1 MFVIALVV
9 ALLSQVP
16 ESTSTIIG
24 ENRSCPTWLYQTEEG
39 WCACGSSLLNVIFC
53 NNISQQ
59 VSIGNS
65 FCLTSLDQDHNEAV
79 VGRCLYAQSHTDGG
93 AGVFIEV
100 DKNISRQDQQLCG
113 YLNREGRLC
122 GHCQH
127 NHSISAYSYDLKC
140 YQCHRGLFSNIV
152 LYLVVAYVPLT
163 TFLALVVVLHV
174 SVTSPHLNVAIVV
187 CQAYTQPIG
196 LRVLTQVTRKKG
208 YFASVQFLATVYGIW
223 NLDFFRTLIPP
234 ICLPLTTIQV
244 IALDYLVA
252 VYPLLLL
259 VCVYGLVR
267 AHDRG
272 CRLVVRMWRPFLW
285 CSARI
290 RQQWNAR
297 HSIIDAFATFILLS
311 YVKFISTS
319 GDLIIPTKLYNI
331 HGSQIG
337 HFMYYDATVEFMGP
351 QHMPYAILALA
362 VLVLG
367 VMFPLFL
374 LLYPMNWFQVLLNK
388 CHLNSPGLR
397 IFMECFQGYY
407 RDRSDGGWE
416 CRYFAAVYPATRV
429 LIYLLYSISYNSAIL
444 YAACIILF
452 VVVIGAVLLVQPYKP
467 QYRLHYKTDILI
479 LSPFVLMLLGV
490 ILISPHAMSDR
501 ELKLGLSIVCVC
513 GLTPA
518 VYFAVKC
525 FIFFLEF
532 LLKFSKKRGYQELTE
547 DS

>member
-1 MFVIALVV
+1 MFFIALV
-9 ALLSQVP
+9 AASLLSQVP
-16 ESTSTIIG
+16 ETKCSIIDEG
-24 ENRSCPTWLYQTEEG
+24 RDNRSCPTWLYQTQEG
-39 WCACGSSLLNVIFC
+39 WCACGSSLINVIFC

-59 VSIGNS
+59 VGIADSY
-65 FCLTSLDQDHNEAV
+65 CLTSDHNEAA
-79 VGRCLYAQSHTDGG
+79 VGRCLYAQGHQQHIDGG
-93 AGVFIEV
+93 AGVYIEV
-100 DKNISRQDQQLCG
+100 DKNISQQDQQFCG

-122 GHCQH
+122 GRCQH
-127 NHSISAYSYDLKC
+127 DQFISAYSYDLKC
-140 YQCHRGLFSNIV
+140 YKCHRGLFSNIM

-163 TFLALVVVLHV
+163 IFLAVVVVLHV
-174 SVTSPHLNVAIVV
+174 SVTSPQLNAAIMV

-196 LRVLTQVTRKKG
+196 LRVMTQFTRNNG
-208 YFASVQFLATVYGIW
+208 YSTVFVKLLATVYGIW

-272 CRLVVRMWRPFLW
+272 CRLAVRTWRPFLW

-290 RQQWNAR
+290 RQQCNAR
-297 HSIIDAFATFILLS
+297 HSIIDAFATFVLLS
-311 YVKFISTS
+311 YVKFVSTS
-319 GDLIIPTKLYNI
+319 GDLIIPTTLYNI

-416 CRYFAAVYPATRV
+416 CRYFAAVYPALRITGIIVYAATRTNIYFPLLV
-429 LIYLLYSISYNSAIL
+429 LITIVVVLTLLVRPYKKQFKLYNTIDILFLLSITVFSTSVTISVSVLDWNELPPKYGSVLSGVMCLVPLLYLVGISFKKMVRVY
-444 YAACIILF
+444 
-452 VVVIGAVLLVQPYKP
+452 
-467 QYRLHYKTDILI
+467 
-479 LSPFVLMLLGV
+479 
-490 ILISPHAMSDR
+490 
-501 ELKLGLSIVCVC
+501 
-513 GLTPA
+513 LT
-518 VYFAVKC
+518 
-525 FIFFLEF
+525 
-532 LLKFSKKRGYQELTE
+532 
-547 DS
+547 